1 MFNVECK
8 NCGNKRNM
16 NTVKQNKWNAANYD
30 KEKKKNRQKKYSLLF
45 KILGLVKSFLRSQN
59 CIYLK

>member
-16 NTVKQNKWNAANYD
+16 NTVIQNKWNAANYD
-30 KEKKKNRQKKYSLLF
+30 KEKKKTDRKNIHY
-45 KILGLVKSFLRSQN
+45 
-59 CIYLK
+59 CLKFWGW